1 LTYQRGENEPGNRE
15 VIKKGA
21 CGRCLHTHDIS
32 KVGSTSLN
40 QGNQDD
46 GIIAVPHLGHLVER
60 HGVPLTWDAL
70 YPHFGQTH

>member
-1 LTYQRGENEPGNRE
+1 MSPHSRY
-15 VIKKGA
+15 I
-21 CGRCLHTHDIS
+21 
-32 KVGSTSLN
+32 KVGSTSLD

-60 HGVPLTWDAL
+60 HGVPLTWGVL